1 MLCMYPLFKLVY
13 RRLIPLYY
21 SMEGLRVY
29 PPVPMTIR
37 QAAKSDFVDG
47 VWVPKG
53 TLFYIAVSTTLLCSE
68 VRPSYVLIFSLR
80 SE

>member
-1 MLCMYPLFKLVY
+1 MF
-13 RRLIPLYY
+13 
-21 SMEGLRVY
+21 

-68 VRPSYVLIFSLR
+68 VYPSNIFSFR